1 MNTLAIEISKSL
13 IESVSFTEDS
23 LIADL
28 SDGRT
33 ITLPLAWYP
42 RLTHATAT
50 ERENWRLIGR
60 GEGIH
65 WPELDE
71 DVSIENIIIGRPS
84 GETQRSINAWINQR
98 NKRTERRRF

>member
-42 RLTHATAT
+42 RLTHATGK
-50 ERENWRLIGR
+50 ERENWRVIGR

-71 DVSIENIIIGRPS
+71 DISIENIIIGRPS
-84 GETQRSINAWINQR
+84 GENQRSINAWLKQR
-98 NKRTERRRF
+98 SSKQ

>member
-50 ERENWRLIGR
+50 ERESWRLIGR

-84 GETQRSINAWINQR
+84 GETQRSINAWLNQR
-98 NKRTERRRF
+98 NKRTEERC

>member
-42 RLTHATAT
+42 RLTHATQK
-50 ERENWRLIGR
+50 ERANWRVIGR

-71 DVSIENIIIGRPS
+71 DISIENIIIGRPS
-84 GETQRSINAWINQR
+84 GENQRSINTWLNSR
-98 NKRTERRRF
+98 NSKQ

>member
-33 ITLPLAWYP
+33 ITLPLAWHP
-42 RLTHATAT
+42 RLTHATVA

-84 GETQRSINAWINQR
+84 GETQRSINAWLNQR
-98 NKRTERRRF
+98 NKRTEERC

>member
-13 IESVSFTEDS
+13 IERVSFTEDS
-23 LIADL
+23 LIVDL

-42 RLTHATAT
+42 RLTHATYK
-50 ERENWRLIGR
+50 ERENWRVIGR

-71 DVSIENIIIGRPS
+71 DISIENIIIGRPS
-84 GETQRSINAWINQR
+84 GETQRSINAWLNQR
-98 NKRTERRRF
+98 NFK

>member
-13 IESVSFTEDS
+13 IENVSFTEDS
-23 LIADL
+23 FIVDL
-28 SDGRT
+28 NDGRT

-42 RLTHATAT
+42 RLTHPTHK
-50 ERENWRLIGR
+50 ERENWRVIGR

-71 DVSIENIIIGRPS
+71 DISIENIIIGRPS
-84 GETQRSINAWINQR
+84 GESQRSINDWLNQR
-98 NKRTERRRF
+98 NSRQ

>member
-84 GETQRSINAWINQR
+84 GENQRSINAWLNQR
-98 NKRTERRRF
+98 NSR

>member
-13 IESVSFTEDS
+13 IENVSFTEDS
-23 LIADL
+23 FIVDL
-28 SDGRT
+28 NDGRT

-42 RLTHATAT
+42 RLTHATHK
-50 ERENWRLIGR
+50 ERENWRVIGR

-71 DVSIENIIIGRPS
+71 DISIENIIIGRPS
-84 GETQRSINAWINQR
+84 GESQRSINDWLNQR
-98 NKRTERRRF
+98 NSRQ

>member
-13 IESVSFTEDS
+13 IENVSFTEDS

-28 SDGRT
+28 NDGRT
-33 ITLPLAWYP
+33 ITLPLGWYP
-42 RLTHATAT
+42 RLTHASHK
-50 ERENWRLIGR
+50 ERENWRVIGR

-71 DVSIENIIIGRPS
+71 DISIENIIIGRPS
-84 GETQRSINAWINQR
+84 GESQRSINDWLNQR
-98 NKRTERRRF
+98 NSRQ